1 MTVVIGVD
9 PHKASVSIE
18 ARDSTTERLVA
29 TGRFGTDTQGYRQ
42 LKALTRQW
50 PQRIWAVEG
59 TSGTGRPLAQRLVA
73 DGETVL
79 DVPAK
84 LAARSR
90 VFDTGQGR
98 KTDAYDA
105 HAIVLV
111 ALRDRGSLRQVR
123 EEDAL
128 TVLRMLV
135 DRRDQLA
142 KAKVQG
148 LCRLHRYFTELI
160 AGGAPRQKSVD
171 QYRRLLAGVRPRDQ
185 VGRTRRRIAAD
196 QVKELMRIE
205 AQLKASKKEL
215 TAAVLATGST
225 LMDLRGIGPVNA
237 ARILADVGDIA
248 RFPTKAHFASWNGT
262 APLDASS
269 GEQLRHRLSR
279 AGNRRVNHALH
290 MAAVVQ
296 LRHETEGKAYWR
308 RKNNGPGKALHAM
321 RCLKRRIS
329 DAVYRQLVADAT
341 ARQEQVV
348 AAGRVGHPG
357 ASLASSAADLPP
369 DIGTSDQ
376 PQPEPADPTVD
387 PTEAVDQ
394 TLPAGSTAAAPGRRA
409 RGLNVQRPAGR
420 TTLTPTNADAESRLE
435 RTGT

>member
-1 MTVVIGVD
+1 
-9 PHKASVSIE
+9 
-18 ARDSTTERLVA
+18 
-29 TGRFGTDTQGYRQ
+29 
-42 LKALTRQW
+42 
-50 PQRIWAVEG
+50 
-59 TSGTGRPLAQRLVA
+59 
-73 DGETVL
+73 
-79 DVPAK
+79 
-84 LAARSR
+84 
-90 VFDTGQGR
+90 
-98 KTDAYDA
+98 
-105 HAIVLV
+105 
-111 ALRDRGSLRQVR
+111 
-123 EEDAL
+123 
-128 TVLRMLV
+128 
-135 DRRDQLA
+135 
-142 KAKVQG
+142 
-148 LCRLHRYFTELI
+148 
-160 AGGAPRQKSVD
+160 VD
-171 QYRRLLAGVRPRDQ
+171 QYRRLLGTVRPRDQ
-185 VGRTRRRIAAD
+185 VGKTRRRIASD

-205 AQLKASKKEL
+205 AQLKASTKEL
-215 TAAVLATGST
+215 RAAVLATSST

-329 DAVYRQLVADAT
+329 DTVYRQLVADA
-341 ARQEQVV
+341 AKRQEQVV

-387 PTEAVDQ
+387 PNEAGDQ
-394 TLPAGSTAAAPGRRA
+394 TPAAGSTAAPARRRA
-409 RGLNVQRPAGR
+409 RGVNVQRPTGR
-420 TTLTPTNADAESRLE
+420 TTLTPTNADASSRLE
-435 RTGT
+435 PAGT